1 MIHEP
6 LPPKPGVIADDY
18 QIRYLLLLSGDA
30 LKSIRITKITEAT
43 HHPATHF
50 PAILHAYA

>member
-1 MIHEP
+1 MSPFP
-6 LPPKPGVIADDY
+6 LKPGVIADDY